1 MSLHLKFKLNC
12 SNYLDIK
19 MSVNFSILNVQT
31 QEAHVFSAKTYNT
44 HVLTNCKFSIFLK
57 KGKPIVN
64 LHVPCKTCVSL
75 MPCAPRDMKIG
86 WA

>member
-44 HVLTNCKFSIFLK
+44 HVLTNCKFSI
-57 KGKPIVN
+57 
-64 LHVPCKTCVSL
+64 
-75 MPCAPRDMKIG
+75 
-86 WA
+86 